1 VTLAGEWFLVELVL
15 SGATKRVESSYSG
28 RSINWAIVNE
38 TVLLAGLAAGCSLLE
53 RSGLKGANEH
63 ITVLFDIRNALVHN
77 GGDLSR
83 NIKKSALAEAD
94 DYLTNRKHLSLSKEL
109 NGPFFSLS
117 GSMVRLEP
125 NVLFALR
132 QCMI

>member
-1 VTLAGEWFLVELVL
+1 MSLAGEWFLVEHVL
-15 SGATKRVESSYSG
+15 SGATKRVENCYSG
-28 RSINWAIVNE
+28 KSINWAVVDE

-77 GGDLSR
+77 GSDLSK
-83 NIKKSALAEAD
+83 NTKKSALAEAN
-94 DYLTNRKHLSLSKEL
+94 DYLANNKHLALSKEL

-117 GSMVRLEP
+117 GSMVRLES

-132 QCMI
+132 LCMI